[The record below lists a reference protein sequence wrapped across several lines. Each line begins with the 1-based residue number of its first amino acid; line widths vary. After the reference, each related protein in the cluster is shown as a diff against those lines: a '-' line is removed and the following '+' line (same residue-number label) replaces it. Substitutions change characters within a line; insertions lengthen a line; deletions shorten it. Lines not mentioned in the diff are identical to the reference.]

1 RHYTYELL
9 AQASVGRFEIVR
21 GTASFRIDLRIEV
34 EIRLAQPVQFFEILV
49 VKNGAQHA
57 GKLPESRLLGVVKA
71 ALGDK
76 PADNIRLP
84 QRNET
89 IPRLRRGCLPKR
101 FIHEA
106 IAKAITT
113 IARAYPADL
122 TWSQSIT

>member
-1 RHYTYELL
+1 
-9 AQASVGRFEIVR
+9 
-21 GTASFRIDLRIEV
+21 
-34 EIRLAQPVQFFEILV
+34 

-89 IPRLRRGCLPKR
+89 IPRLWRDRLAMR

-106 IAKAITT
+106 VANAMRTM
-113 IARAYPADL
+113 PA
-122 TWSQSIT
+122 SILQTSYGADW